1 MAEKRNIYTI
11 YDDNT
16 LGTVQVSD
24 NVLAVI
30 SALAATEPDGI
41 SSIRDG
47 MSGDQITRSDM
58 KTLAK
63 SVKVTV
69 EDKKVTVQLVLN
81 MKYGYNIPDT
91 TKQVQEKVKEVIE
104 NMTGMDVANVHVSIA
119 DVEMP
124 EAPKKTRS
132 KERK

>member
-16 LGTVQVSD
+16 LGTVQISD

-30 SALAATEPDGI
+30 SALAATEAEGI
-41 SSIRDG
+41 ASIREG
-47 MSGDQITRSDM
+47 LSGDQITRSGM

-69 EDKKVTVQLVLN
+69 EDKNVTVQLVLN
-81 MKYGYNIPDT
+81 MKYGYNIPET
-91 TKQVQEKVKEVIE
+91 TKQVQEKVKDVIE
-104 NMTGMDVANVHVSIA
+104 NMTGMNVANVHVSIA
-119 DVEMP
+119 DVEMA
-124 EAPKKTRS
+124 APKKGRT
-132 KERK
+132 KKAQ